1 MKLSGNTWRKW
12 CRRIH
17 RDLSF
22 FFTGILLI
30 YLISG
35 IVMNHRDSIDP
46 HYSVERKVYRID
58 RSLPAQGEIDRNA
71 VLELLVPLREEKNYT
86 KHYFPKPGE
95 MKVFLKGGSN
105 LYVDIAT
112 GDAVYESVRRRPI
125 IGSMTRLHYNPGK
138 WWTWFSDIFAV
149 GTILIV
155 LTGLF
160 MLKGKNGILG
170 WGGVELVAGIAVP
183 LLFLFFF

>member
-1 MKLSGNTWRKW
+1 MKLSGNVWRKW

-35 IVMNHRDSIDP
+35 
-46 HYSVERKVYRID
+46 
-58 RSLPAQGEIDRNA
+58 EIDRNT

-155 LTGLF
+155 LTGLL
-160 MLKGKNGILG
+160 MLKGKNGIVG